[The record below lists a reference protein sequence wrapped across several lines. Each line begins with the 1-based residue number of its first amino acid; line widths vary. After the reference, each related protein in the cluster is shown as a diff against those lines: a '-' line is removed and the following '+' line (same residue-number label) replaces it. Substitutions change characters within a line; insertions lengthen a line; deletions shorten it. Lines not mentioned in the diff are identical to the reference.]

1 MRRACLAV
9 LTTLVGC
16 HSPEYKIYQEQQA
29 KFASNGSDSSGEQTT
44 TTDDTGPESTSTS
57 TSEGMSA
64 TETAD
69 STGPAPPM
77 DTGTGTDAP
86 TDTTDSPPVGEDDKP
101 VIVSVELPDTVYTAG
116 PVPLSVQTVYTASVR
131 VTLDGADAGPL
142 LMAGGGLFIGELPV
156 RGAVDNGSHA
166 IEVIATQGEYEDR
179 RPDSYD
185 VKAPKPGA
193 EAWTI
198 DGPPGSRNNRVAVSP
213 AGHLVEVGHT
223 EIDGVPYPTLRTRS
237 SLTGAELEP
246 AKLLDT
252 REGAAVDVAV
262 LADGRMWVAM
272 NVREQGKDSR
282 ARIALLDA
290 NGDATGAELT
300 GAAGR
305 LVRGIAADASGGCF
319 AVGVAGVMGDWDIA
333 YWRIDAA
340 GVPTLGDTFDY
351 QPPEALAHS
360 FVDLANDVVID
371 GDVVYMVGT
380 STGEHDNFNLRTRGI
395 IATRDLH
402 TGEAIAPVVVAPVLV
417 GDDWQ
422 QSAFFG
428 AAPAPGGVLVT
439 GYGSDKTSSKYRIE
453 TSFYSAAGL
462 RTWHK
467 KEAEYDKLAYGSD
480 VVLDSQGRVLVAGA
494 VTQNGKLRGYVFGRL
509 TDEDGTS
516 VFEHWFPGAGTSEGL
531 GVVRDGFDRIFVVGY
546 ITANGSTLAQSMRIH
561 G

>member
-16 HSPEYKIYQEQQA
+16 HSPEYKIFQEQQA
-29 KFASNGSDSSGEQTT
+29 KFASNSSDSSGEQTT

-166 IEVIATQGEYEDR
+166 IEVIATQGEDEDR

-223 EIDGVPYPTLRTRS
+223 EIDGIPYPTLRTRS

-319 AVGVAGVMGDWDIA
+319 AVGVAGVMGD
-333 YWRIDAA
+333 
-340 GVPTLGDTFDY
+340 
-351 QPPEALAHS
+351 
-360 FVDLANDVVID
+360 VID

-380 STGEHDNFNLRTRGI
+380 STGKHDNFNLRTRGI

-467 KEAEYDKLAYGSD
+467 KEAEHDKLAYGSD
-480 VVLDSQGRVLVAGA
+480 VALDSQGRVLIAGA
-494 VTQNGKLRGYVFGRL
+494 VTQNGKLRGYVLGRL

-516 VFEHWFPGAGTSEGL
+516 VFEHWFPGAGPSEGL